1 MEDIE
6 FWQACKNNNLEKVK
20 EGIEQ
25 GCNISFQVSGIDVLF
40 TYLFS
45 LNFSC
50 LHIAI
55 KNNHLDV
62 VDLLIKYKPEA
73 LKEKINGSTMDEFIK
88 SEEMK
93 QLILRQ

>member
-45 LNFSC
+45 LVFC
-50 LHIAI
+50 
-55 KNNHLDV
+55 DV